1 MKKIIFVFAI
11 IIVIVLIGFL
21 TWELDFKKNPA
32 PQTES
37 QETNM
42 DNNPIID
49 SLSNDLVDGLQME
62 VLQEGEGNE
71 AKVGDTVAVHYTGY
85 LENGEVFDSNIAN
98 DQPFSFTL
106 GAGQVIKGW
115 DLGVLGMKVGEKRKL
130 TIAPALAY
138 GTAGVPGAIPANAT
152 LIFEVELLGIGAD
165 L

>member
-1 MKKIIFVFAI
+1 MKKSLFVIAILAVVII
-11 IIVIVLIGFL
+11 IGFL

-42 DNNPIID
+42 NNNPIID
-49 SLSNDLVDGLQME
+49 SSSDSLTDGLQIE
-62 VLQEGEGNE
+62 ILQEGAGNE
-71 AKVGDTVAVHYTGY
+71 AKAGGTVAVHYTGY

>member
-106 GAGQVIKGW
+106 GAGRVIKGW

-130 TIAPALAY
+130 TIAPELAY
-138 GTAGVPGAIPANAT
+138 GEQGAPGAIPANAT
-152 LIFEVELLGIGAD
+152 LIFEVELLAIQ
-165 L
+165 